1 MATFLKLSLFLF
13 IVLFV
18 ALGWI
23 VYTFFKQ
30 VRKHAQRFSGFSQ
43 HREPNYKGEDAII
56 DNRSMEQ
63 RTKKVIKDN
72 EGEYVDFTESDKPSS
87 PIL

>member
-13 IVLFV
+13 IVLF
-18 ALGWI
+18 